1 MQRRKFVSRLAASG
15 VAAGAAAGAA
25 LTAAPAIGQT
35 QVRWRLT
42 SSYPKS
48 LDTVYGGAEMLA
60 DRVSKLTDGKFQIR
74 VFAAGEIAPGL
85 QALDSVQG
93 GSVDCCHTNSYYYVG
108 KNMAFGFE
116 TALPFGLNTRQQ
128 NAWIYYGGGMD
139 LLREFYREYN
149 VINFP
154 GGNTG
159 AQMGGWFRAPL
170 KSGSDVSG
178 LKIRIPGIGGQVW
191 ARLGAVPQNIAGGD
205 IYPSLERGVIDAAEW
220 IGPYDDEKLGF
231 YKIAKHYYTPGW
243 WEPSSQFSF
252 FVNAEQWSKLP
263 ASFQQAFEVAA
274 AEVNLNMMAE
284 YDAKNPMALKRLIAA
299 GVTLHRYPVDLMKAA
314 QKAAFEF
321 YEEEAI
327 KNPAFRKIYT
337 QWRKSREDS
346 QAWFSIAE
354 QSYDSFAS
362 ANKV

>member
-1 MQRRKFVSRLAASG
+1 MDRRKFVSSLATG
-15 VAAGAAAGAA
+15 AGIAAA
-25 LTAAPAIGQT
+25 AAPAIAADGPSI
-35 QVRWRLT
+35 RWRLT

-48 LDTVYGGAEMLA
+48 LDTVYGGAEILA
-60 DRVSKLTDGKFQIR
+60 DRVSKLTEGKFQIR

-85 QALDSVQG
+85 QAIDAVMNNSVE
-93 GSVDCCHTNSYYYVG
+93 CAHTNSYYVVG

-116 TALPFGLNTRQQ
+116 TALPFGMNTRQH
-128 NAWIYYGGGMD
+128 NAWVYYGGGMQ
-139 LLREFYREYN
+139 LLREFYKDYG
-149 VINFP
+149 IMNFP

-159 AQMGGWFRAPL
+159 AQMGGWYRNPIGGLA
-170 KSGSDVSG
+170 DVKG

-231 YKIAKHYYTPGW
+231 YKVAKNYYTPGW

-252 FVNAEQWSKLP
+252 MVNIAEWNKLP
-263 ASFQQAFEVAA
+263 KLYQDAFEVAA

-284 YDAKNPMALKRLIAA
+284 YDAKNPQALRRLIAN
-299 GVTLHRYPVDLMKAA
+299 GVKLHRYPNELLRAA

-321 YEEEAI
+321 YDEEAA
-327 KNPAFRKIYT
+327 KNPAFKKIYT
-337 QWRKSREDS
+337 AWFKAREDAL
-346 QAWFSIAE
+346 AWGSVAE
-354 QSYDSFAS
+354 QGYDSFAYS
-362 ANKV
+362 NRS